1 MQNKKVLLIEDDPD
15 SRSIYGTVL
24 RTAGFAVLEA
34 RDGEEGVQ
42 LAQDHLPDLI
52 VMDLGLPGVDG
63 FTATETIR
71 GSFPT
76 SHIPV
81 VVITVHVQDFYRGR
95 AAAIGCDSFLEKPCR
110 PDELLDEVARILNLR
125 N

>member
-24 RTAGFAVLEA
+24 RTAGFVVVEA
-34 RDGEEGVQ
+34 RDGKEGVQ

-52 VMDLGLPGVDG
+52 LMDLGLPDLDG

-71 GSFPT
+71 SGIGT

-81 VVITVHVQDFYRGR
+81 VVITVHVQDSYRGR
-95 AAAIGCDSFLEKPCR
+95 AEAIGCNSFLEKPCR
-110 PDELLDEVARILNLR
+110 PDRLLGEILRILNLS